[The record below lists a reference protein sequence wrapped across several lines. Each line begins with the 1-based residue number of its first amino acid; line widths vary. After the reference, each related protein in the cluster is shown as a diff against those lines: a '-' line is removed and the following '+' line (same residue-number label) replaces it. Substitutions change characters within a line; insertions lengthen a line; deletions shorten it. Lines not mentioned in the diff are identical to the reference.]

1 MHIRPT
7 LIRTSAVAL
16 LVGALT
22 LAGTAGAAF
31 AAPGDAGFL
40 GTAESFSVLAGS
52 EVTNSGAG
60 TFLPGDLGVSPGT
73 ALTGFAPSNLGG
85 ASYSAGPVAL
95 TAQGDVTTAANA
107 LMAVPSYDV
116 GAANLGGFTYVAG
129 SYSSATSLDHTGT
142 ITLQGDADDV
152 FIFTAVSTLTTA
164 AGADFAFI
172 GPVQA
177 CNVFWR
183 VGSSASIGT
192 GAAFVGTVIA
202 QASVTVGT
210 DATVEG
216 RLFAQTA
223 AVTLLNNVFTAPGC
237 VGGGDGTQLGTFV
250 APVDTVDGT
259 PRPTITTPAATAPG
273 PVLPAT
279 GAAETVTAAE
289 GALLAVLLGVAF
301 LSFALRREQ
310 RRS

>member
-1 MHIRPT
+1 M
-7 LIRTSAVAL
+7 
-16 LVGALT
+16 
-22 LAGTAGAAF
+22 
-31 AAPGDAGFL
+31 
-40 GTAESFSVLAGS
+40 
-52 EVTNSGAG
+52 
-60 TFLPGDLGVSPGT
+60 
-73 ALTGFAPSNLGG
+73 
-85 ASYSAGPVAL
+85 
-95 TAQGDVTTAANA
+95 TTAANA

-129 SYSSATSLDHTGT
+129 SYSSATSLSHTGT

-183 VGSSASIGT
+183 IGSSASIGT

-210 DATVEG
+210 DATIEG
-216 RLFAQTA
+216 RLLAQTA

-237 VGGGDGTQLGTFV
+237 DEEGGDGTQLGTLV

-259 PRPTITTPAATAPG
+259 PRPTTPPATGPAPSGTDAAGTVTAPG
-273 PVLPAT
+273 STLPAT
-279 GAAETVTAAE
+279 GATPAVTAA
-289 GALLAVLLGVAF
+289 GAALLAVLLGVAF

>member
-1 MHIRPT
+1 M
-7 LIRTSAVAL
+7 
-16 LVGALT
+16 
-22 LAGTAGAAF
+22 
-31 AAPGDAGFL
+31 
-40 GTAESFSVLAGS
+40 
-52 EVTNSGAG
+52 
-60 TFLPGDLGVSPGT
+60 
-73 ALTGFAPSNLGG
+73 
-85 ASYSAGPVAL
+85 AS

-116 GAANLGGFTYVAG
+116 GAANLGGYTYVSG

-142 ITLQGDADDV
+142 ITLQGDEDDV
-152 FIFTAVSTLTTA
+152 FIFTAVSSLTTG

-192 GAAFVGTVIA
+192 GAAFVGTAIA
-202 QASVTVGT
+202 QASVTVGA
-210 DATVEG
+210 DATIEG

-223 AVTLLNNVFTAPGC
+223 AVTLLNNVFKAPGC
-237 VGGGDGTQLGTFV
+237 VSGGDGTQLGTV
-250 APVDTVDGT
+250 VGT
-259 PRPTITTPAATAPG
+259 PRPTTPAATGPAPSGTDAVGTVTAPG
-273 PVLPAT
+273 STLPAT
-279 GAAETVTAAE
+279 GATPAVTAA
-289 GALLAVLLGVAF
+289 GAALLAVLAGLAF